1 MKTLKSLKTLGGK
14 LSAFTLVELLVV
26 ISIIAVL
33 AALALPAITGALVKG
48 KITQQVSNFRQLY
61 LASHSAYM
69 DGQVAGTNMGFPQYY
84 TTITIWATNLA
95 PAYIPSTNSFYQ
107 LLMVNGSNSTVYS
120 VSESDASN
128 NIMIAAGLISGQT
141 NVSAGLPY
149 NGKGAAVVTSQ
160 GQAISISGTNP
171 ILVGAALNGVGLST
185 NVTPLSN

>member
-1 MKTLKSLKTLGGK
+1 MKALKTLRGK
-14 LSAFTLVELLVV
+14 FAFTLIELLVV

-69 DGQVAGTNMGFPQYY
+69 DGQVAGTNIGFPEYY
-84 TTITIWATNLA
+84 TAISDWATNLA
-95 PAYIPSTNSFYQ
+95 PAYLPSTNAFYQ
-107 LLMVNGSNSTVYS
+107 LLQVNNSNSTVYK
-120 VSESDASN
+120 VSEADSSN
-128 NIMIAAGLISGQT
+128 NIMIAAGLDSGST
-141 NVSAGLPY
+141 NVTSGLPY

-171 ILVGAALNGVGLST
+171 VLVGAALNGVT
-185 NVTPLSN
+185 LSNSVLGN